1 VTVEQLPHR
10 LVRVGHLQDVGAA
23 LGVDGRE
30 EVHDQLP
37 HLLAVE
43 VAEGDGDRPGVL
55 RLRVV
60 SGGHRGLVL
69 DGCHRDGE
77 VLHQHGEKAGEALGE
92 GHGQLV
98 DVVDNGESPSHVVP
112 GDGVEHRGVVVG
124 AKPEGVHRRVADLD
138 VGGVP
143 AMVLLP
149 VGHEH
154 DANDA
159 AGAEVPIGEDG
170 SRLYFVFLPVTKI
183 FATYKDLPTQDWK
196 VPEIFV
202 VTLMKILYQ
211 KSFIFSY
218 FISHPSTSL
227 IIYYS
232 LS

>member
-1 VTVEQLPHR
+1 VTVEQLPRR

-30 EVHDQLP
+30 EEVHDQLP
-37 HLLAVE
+37 RLLAVE
-43 VAEGDGDRPGVL
+43 VAEGDSDQPGVL

-60 SGGHRGLVL
+60 SDGHRGLVL

-98 DVVDNGESPSHVVP
+98 DVVDDGESPSHAVP
-112 GDGVEHRGVVVG
+112 DDGGEHRGVVVG
-124 AKPEGVHRRVADLD
+124 AEPEGVHRRVADLD

-159 AGAEVPIGEDG
+159 AGAEVLVGEDG
-170 SRLYFVFLPVTKI
+170 SRLYFVSCDQNFCYVQGSTK
-183 FATYKDLPTQDWK
+183 DWK

-211 KSFIFSY
+211 EFFIFSY
-218 FISHPSTSL
+218 FISHSSTFL